1 MKDVERKNG
10 KKRRKTSEVEERHQ
24 MPSRVKWRMNFL
36 DSWNSCE
43 KEENGSVEGVS
54 EGFG

>member
-10 KKRRKTSEVEERHQ
+10 KKRRNTSEVEERHQ